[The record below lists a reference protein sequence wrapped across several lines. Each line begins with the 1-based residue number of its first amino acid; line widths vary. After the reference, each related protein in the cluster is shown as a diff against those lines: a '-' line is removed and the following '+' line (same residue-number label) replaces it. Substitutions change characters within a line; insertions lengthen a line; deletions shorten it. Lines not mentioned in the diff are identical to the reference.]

1 MPVDWPALF
10 ERAGVGRVRP
20 SELPTY
26 PFQHQRYWLE
36 SDRDTGDLTAAG
48 LDDAEHPLLRAG
60 LQLGAAH
67 ESAVFTGRLS
77 EKTLPWLPDHRV
89 AGVALLPGTALL
101 DALLHIGH
109 RIGAPTV
116 EELTVSVPITV
127 PDGGGTDLQVHIAE
141 ADGGRRDVRLLTRT
155 GPGRPWQQNATATL
169 AEDEPGAEPG
179 ASWQLPPAEGR
190 PLDLDGFYDRL
201 TVAYGPSFHAV
212 EAVRLGDGRLHAHL
226 RLPDE
231 VPGTDGHGLHPAL
244 LDAALHPLAA
254 AAFFADPDAP
264 RLAFSWS
271 GVKLHATGARSLRV
285 LVERTGPDTVSLRG
299 VDETGAP
306 VVEVDALTVRPVDPR
321 ALTAQDDARLFDVT
335 WTSAPATTAT
345 DTPHWAAYDRITDDA
360 PTPPLVVLHAGVG
373 DPSRSEPDRAHT
385 IGLDVLHALQAW
397 LADER
402 TADSRLAVV
411 VRPAEPAQQTVRGLV
426 RTAQSENPGRFVLVE
441 SDGSPDAAGAS
452 IAAAVSGLPDEPEIA
467 VRDGQRFVARLRR
480 LEPAAPA
487 SPSPLAGGTVLVTG
501 ATGGL
506 GRLVTRHLA
515 EAHQVAE
522 LVLVT
527 RSGIPADLLA
537 DLAALGVQVRAET
550 ADVADRDALAA
561 IVHAVED
568 RLTGVVHVAGIVD
581 DGVIEALDDARW
593 DRVLRPKADAAWHLH
608 ELTAGLDL
616 AAFVLYSSASG
627 VLGGAGQGNYAAA
640 NAFLDG
646 LAAHRHSLGLPAVSL
661 AWGLW
666 AEAAGMGGRLSDT
679 DLARMARTGTRPLSA
694 EQGLALFDAALTT
707 DRAALVAMRLD
718 VTDVREENLPALL
731 RDLAPAGRTRRAPRR
746 AAADGSAG
754 TPDSLVRRLAAL
766 PAADRAETLLTL
778 VRDTAAAVLGH
789 ASADGVDARKA
800 FKELG
805 IDSLTAV
812 ELRNRLGAATGLRL
826 PATLVFNHPTPTAL
840 AAHLATELAIDD
852 TTEDTP
858 ATAPA
863 TPAADRAGHLDE
875 PIAIVGTGCRF
886 PGDLNSADALWRFL
900 DADGDAIGALP
911 TDRGWDIEGQYDP
924 DPDTVGKTYVR
935 GGGFLTG
942 VAGFDAAFFGINPR
956 EALAM
961 DPQQRLLLEVAW
973 ETLEG
978 AGLDPSGLHA
988 TPTGVFI
995 GTHGQDY
1002 GTHGTGGR
1010 ADEGYLVTGNAGSV
1024 LSGRLSYTLGLE
1036 GPSVTVDTACSSSLV
1051 ALHLAA
1057 QALRAG
1063 ECTLALA
1070 GGASVMSTL
1079 EGLIGFSRQRGLAA
1093 DGRSKAFADAADG
1106 FGMSE
1111 GVGLL
1116 LLERLS
1122 DARRLGHEV
1131 LAVVRGSAVNQDGA
1145 SNGLTAP
1152 NGPSQERVVR
1162 AALAGARLRP
1172 DEVDAVEAHG
1182 TGTPLGDPIEA
1193 HALMATYGKDRPAD
1207 RPLWLGSVKSNI
1219 GHTQAAAGA
1228 AGVIKM
1234 VEALRHG
1241 RLPRTLHVDA
1251 PSSHIDWSAGGVAL
1265 LTEARDW
1272 PDLGRPRR
1280 AAVSAFGVS
1289 GTNAHVILEAPD
1301 DLPQDTA
1308 DEGRPSDPS
1317 GETAGDPATPA
1328 GARSAST
1335 PLPWVASAA
1344 SAPALHELAA
1354 RLAAYAD
1361 EHPDSDPAG
1370 TARALVT
1377 GRAALAERAV
1387 AVGTD
1392 HAGLRDALT
1401 AFSRNEPTPQVVSG
1415 VADVNGKSVFV
1426 FPGQGAQWVGMGRRL
1441 L

>member
-1 MPVDWPALF
+1 RL
-10 ERAGVGRVRP
+10 RA

-36 SDRDTGDLTAAG
+36 PGSSTGDVTTFG
-48 LDDAEHPLLRAG
+48 LDKAEHPLLRAG
-60 LQLGAAH
+60 LLLGTSG

-89 AGVALLPGTALL
+89 AGVTLLPGTALL
-101 DALLHIGH
+101 DALLHVGH

-116 EELTVSVPITV
+116 EELTVSAPIVV
-127 PDGGGTDLQVHIAE
+127 PDGGGTDLQVHVTE
-141 ADGGRRDVRLLTRT
+141 ADDGRRDVRLLTRT

-169 AEDEPGAEPG
+169 LAEDGHDSAEG
-179 ASWQLPPAEGR
+179 GVGEWPPAEGR
-190 PLDLDGFYDRL
+190 PLDLDGFYERL

-212 EAVRLGDGRLHAHL
+212 EAAWLGDGRLRAQL
-226 RLPDE
+226 RLPDG
-231 VPGTDGHGLHPAL
+231 VSDADAYGLHPAL
-244 LDAALHPLAA
+244 LDAALHPLGVAQ
-254 AAFFADPDAP
+254 FFTGPETP

-271 GVKLHATGARSLRV
+271 GVRLHATGARSLRV
-285 LVERTGPDTVSLRG
+285 LVSRTGPETVSVRG

-306 VVEVDALTVRPVDPR
+306 VVEVEALTVRPVDPR
-321 ALTAQDDARLFDVT
+321 TLTSRDDAGLFEVT
-335 WTSAPATTAT
+335 WAPARTAVT
-345 DTPHWAAYDRITDDA
+345 AEVPAWSAYDRIADGGEV
-360 PTPPLVVLHAGVG
+360 PPLVVLRAGTG
-373 DPSRSEPDRAHT
+373 DPSRGVPERAHT
-385 IGLDVLHALQAW
+385 VGRDVLHALQAW
-397 LADER
+397 LADGR
-402 TADSRLAVV
+402 TTESRLAVV
-411 VRPAEPAQQTVRGLV
+411 VRRAELSQQTVRGLV
-426 RTAQSENPGRFVLVE
+426 RAAQSENPGRFVLVE
-441 SDGSPDAAGAS
+441 SDGTGGGTHGDEEEDAGSGAA
-452 IAAAVSGLPDEPEIA
+452 IAAALDGLGDEPEIA
-467 VRDGQRFVARLRR
+467 VRDGQWSVARLRR
-480 LEPAAPA
+480 AEPGAATAPA
-487 SPSPLAGGTVLVTG
+487 DPSPLAGGTVLVTG

-506 GRLVTRHLA
+506 GRLVARHLA
-515 EAHQVAE
+515 EVHRVAE
-522 LVLVT
+522 LVLVA
-527 RSGIPADLLA
+527 RSGVPEDLLT
-537 DLAALGVQVRAET
+537 DLEAHGVRVRAEA
-550 ADVADRDALAA
+550 ADVADRSALAGIVDALG
-561 IVHAVED
+561 D

-581 DGVIEALDDARW
+581 DGVIEALDDTRW
-593 DRVLRPKADAAWHLH
+593 DKVLRPKVDAAWHLH

-627 VLGGAGQGNYAAA
+627 VLGGAGQGNYAAG

-646 LAAHRHSLGLPAVSL
+646 LAAHRRTLGLPAVSL

-666 AEAAGMGGRLSDT
+666 AESAGMGGRLSDT
-679 DLARMARTGTRPLSA
+679 DLARMARLGTRPLTA
-694 EQGLALFDAALTT
+694 EQGLALFDAALTA
-707 DRAALVAMRLD
+707 DRAALVPMRLD
-718 VTDVREENLPALL
+718 AAAVREEDLPPLL
-731 RDLAPAGRTRRAPRR
+731 RDLTPAGRTRPLRR
-746 AAADGSAG
+746 AAAGGSENTAG
-754 TPDSLVRRLAAL
+754 TLVRRLAAL
-766 PAADRAETLLTL
+766 PATERTETLLAL

-840 AAHLATELAIDD
+840 AAHLLTELAVDG
-852 TTEDTP
+852 TAESP
-858 ATAPA
+858 AEA
-863 TPAADRAGHLDE
+863 TVAVPAATDDD
-875 PIAIVGTGCRF
+875 PVAIVAMGCRF
-886 PGDLNSADALWRFL
+886 PGDLDSADDLWRFL
-900 DADGDAIGALP
+900 AAGGDAIGGLP
-911 TDRGWDIEGQYDP
+911 TDRGWDLDGQYDP
-924 DPDTVGKTYVR
+924 DPDAVGKTYVR

-942 VAGFDAAFFGINPR
+942 VADFDAAFFGINPR

-973 ETLEG
+973 ETLER

-1002 GTHGTGGR
+1002 GTHGTSGQ

-1024 LSGRLSYTLGLE
+1024 LSGRISYTLGLE

-1057 QALRAG
+1057 QALRNG

-1093 DGRSKAFADAADG
+1093 DGRSKAFADGADG

-1152 NGPSQERVVR
+1152 NGPSQERVIR
-1162 AALAGARLRP
+1162 AALAHARLTP

-1193 HALMATYGKDRPAD
+1193 HALIATYGKDRPAD

-1251 PSSHIDWSAGGVAL
+1251 PSSHIDWSSGGVAL
-1265 LTEARDW
+1265 LTDARDW
-1272 PDLGRPRR
+1272 PDTGRPRR

-1301 DLPQDTA
+1301 DVPDDTPEQA
-1308 DEGRPSDPS
+1308 KDGVLEGRDGATEAQP
-1317 GETAGDPATPA
+1317 TA
-1328 GARSAST
+1328 R
-1335 PLPWVASAA
+1335 PLPWVVSAA
-1344 SAPALHELAA
+1344 SVPALHDLAA
-1354 RLAAYAD
+1354 RLAAYAQGR
-1361 EHPDSDPAG
+1361 PASDLAG
-1370 TARALVT
+1370 TARTLVT
-1377 GRAALAERAV
+1377 GRAALTERAV
-1387 AVGTD
+1387 VVGTGHD
-1392 HAGLRDALT
+1392 EFGDGLT
-1401 AFSRNEPTPQVVSG
+1401 ALSQGGTTPSVVSG
-1415 VADVNGKSVFV
+1415 AADVSGRSVFV
-1426 FPGQGAQWVGMGRRL
+1426 FPGRCHRTVPGPRPGRG
-1441 L
+1441 